1 LQNQFQALPFHT
13 IVGRAQSE
21 ILTFSFPAQRLAGL
35 TRPSMLLSRA
45 GYNFQVFLD
54 DEWVFGRS
62 FIETSMASTWNTP
75 YLVPLSSTRINE
87 ASRVRI
93 QLFAFAGDHTLLEP
107 VIIGEHDELISL
119 YKRYRFLQTDLTAAI
134 TVATGFLAIL
144 SLIFWLASGRS
155 KMYLLPLGTSVALIV
170 ANVNYF
176 VVDHYLPHWLL
187 QAATHSSLDWF
198 GVFVVIWLL
207 EIKGRTFRH
216 INVLWAWGI
225 FCTLI
230 NFALPANWS
239 VPYVEWL
246 HFPSIAMVVA
256 ALLVPPGVGSA
267 NRTEVTFSVI
277 TATVGCLLCL
287 FDLLVQFRIVS
298 GVGLPRFVPILFF
311 AVFLANNL
319 MLLIRFS
326 NTFKAA
332 KRSNEELALLVSE
345 REAEIDRQYQQ
356 LRRMELSQAR
366 MEERSDIMRE
376 IHDSM
381 GGHLMSAMTVA
392 SRDTDTTT
400 GNANTQITEA
410 LQSALLEMRLLIDN
424 SPSELA
430 DAGSILG
437 SLRARIEPLLSRAGI
452 ELIWN
457 IDPFGEL
464 PQLSANHRLHLVRI
478 MQECITNVLK
488 HADASVVTVSS
499 SATERGYEIS
509 VADNGQGVVT
519 DRPSGNGLDN
529 MRYRAGELGGEF
541 SLQRKETETVATLLL
556 PRDGLGRH
564 SP

>member
-1 LQNQFQALPFHT
+1 
-13 IVGRAQSE
+13 
-21 ILTFSFPAQRLAGL
+21 
-35 TRPSMLLSRA
+35 
-45 GYNFQVFLD
+45 
-54 DEWVFGRS
+54 
-62 FIETSMASTWNTP
+62 MANTWNTP
-75 YLVPLSSTRINE
+75 YLVPMSAARINE
-87 ASRVRI
+87 ASRVSIR
-93 QLFAFAGDHTLLEP
+93 LFAFAGAHTLLEP
-107 VIIGEHDELISL
+107 IIIGEHDELSKV

-134 TVATGFLAIL
+134 TVATGILAVL

-155 KMYLLPLGTSVALIV
+155 KMYLLPLGTSAALII
-170 ANVNYF
+170 ANLNYF
-176 VVDHYLPHWLL
+176 VVDHHIPHWLL
-187 QAATHSSLDWF
+187 QAVTHSSLDWF

-207 EIKGRTFRH
+207 EIKGRTFRY
-216 INVLWAWGI
+216 ISVLWAWGVL
-225 FCTLI
+225 CTLI

-246 HFPSIAMVVA
+246 HFPTIALVVA
-256 ALLVPPGVGSA
+256 ALVVPPHTGSA
-267 NRTEVTFSVI
+267 SLIEVAFSVA
-277 TATVGCLLCL
+277 TATIGCLLCL
-287 FDLLVQFRIVS
+287 FDLLVQLRMVS

-332 KRSNEELALLVSE
+332 KRSNEELALLVAE

-356 LRRMELSQAR
+356 LRLMELSQAR
-366 MEERSDIMRE
+366 MQERSDIMRE

-392 SRDTDTTT
+392 SRDSDTTT

-424 SPSELA
+424 SPSDLV
-430 DAGSILG
+430 DAGSVLG
-437 SLRARIEPLLSRAGI
+437 SLRDRIEPLLSRAGI

-464 PQLSANHRLHLVRI
+464 PHLNANNRLHLVRI

-509 VADNGQGVVT
+509 VADNGQGVAT
-519 DRPSGNGLDN
+519 DSPSGNGLDN
-529 MRYRAGELGGEF
+529 MRYRARQLGGEF
-541 SLQRKETETVATLLL
+541 SLTQRDDGTVATLTL
-556 PRDGLGRH
+556 PQ
-564 SP
+564 